1 MTYTY
6 SLTNSALAHDAQTVM
21 RSDGACIPFDP
32 ANSDFQTYL
41 AWIDAGNTPTELATK
56 AAIVPAQASCRQ
68 FFQAAAQEGIITQD
82 EAIALLAIGAIPPSL
97 SAAVASLPSAQQFA
111 AKMAILGN
119 QTFERSNA
127 LILALGAAMGKT
139 DADLDALFTLAAT
152 L

>member
-6 SLTNSALAHDAQTVM
+6 SLTNSALAHDAQTVR
-21 RSDGACIPFDP
+21 RSDGACIPVDP
-32 ANSDFQTYL
+32 ANTDFQTYL
-41 AWIDAGNTPTELATK
+41 AWIDAGNTPTPPTK

-82 EAIALLAIGAIPPSL
+82 EAIALLAVGAIPPSL
-97 SAAVASLPSAQQFA
+97 SAAVASLPAAQQFA

-127 LILALGAAMGKT
+127 LIVALGAAMGKT
-139 DADLDALFTLAAT
+139 DTDLDALFTLAAT

>member
-1 MTYTY
+1 
-6 SLTNSALAHDAQTVM
+6 M
-21 RSDGACIPFDP
+21 RSDGACIPVDP
-32 ANSDFQTYL
+32 ANTDFQTYL
-41 AWIDAGNTPTELATK
+41 AWIDAGDMPTEPPAQV
-56 AAIVPAQASCRQ
+56 AIFPAQASCRQ

-82 EAIALLAIGAIPPSL
+82 EAIALLALGTLPPSL
-97 SAAVASLPSAQQFA
+97 SAAVASLPVAQQFA

-127 LILALGAAMGKT
+127 LIVALGAAMGKT